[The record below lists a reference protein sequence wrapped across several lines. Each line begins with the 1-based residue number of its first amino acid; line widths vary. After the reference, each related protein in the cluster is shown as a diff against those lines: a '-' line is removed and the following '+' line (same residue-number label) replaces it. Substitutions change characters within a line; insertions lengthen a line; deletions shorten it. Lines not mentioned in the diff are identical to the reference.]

1 MSHHAHFHHYFIQI
15 KKQRFLLPALILIL
29 TITLSLS
36 ASAAINFKKVKTT
49 SGGKFITQS
58 NGSWWYRYSDGS
70 YCKKG
75 LYKIDDKIYYFSKQG
90 YRYYGW
96 QTVKGT
102 RYYFGTRKEGYLYQE
117 KWICDEKNDFYYLGT
132 DGLPVKGVQTIG
144 EKEFFFDSE
153 TGLNKYGWQKVGKK
167 KYFYG
172 YHGDSYKRTNTL
184 IHSGKSYYFL
194 NKSGQKISGWVRF
207 QGEKYYFGTDKKG
220 VTGRQVI
227 NNKVYTFD
235 NTGKV
240 IAQGADLTLSSEC
253 AILIDAKTGETL
265 YEKRADMQHAN
276 ASTTKI
282 MTAILALEQSSLKA
296 KVKVSA
302 KAAAV
307 EPTKMY
313 LHTGELIYMKDLLYG
328 LMLPSGNDAAIA
340 IAEHISGSTSRFV
353 TLMNKTAKKLGCTN
367 TQFGSP
373 NGLDNV
379 NGVYFTHHTS
389 ARDLAIM
396 AKYAMKKKT
405 FRKIVAARTYN
416 CRSISGYSYSLNT
429 TNGLWGEVEGL
440 LGIKTGHTKKAGYC
454 FVGAVKGKD
463 GHTYISVVLGA
474 PTSSAR
480 WTDSA
485 AMLNY
490 ALEEAAQ
497 ESASLRL
504 VS

>member
-1 MSHHAHFHHYFIQI
+1 MLQMPYSEKPFVRRKASN
-15 KKQRFLLPALILIL
+15 RLLPVLILLL
-29 TITLSLS
+29 TFTLSLS

-49 SGGKFITQS
+49 SGGKFVTQA

-70 YCKKG
+70 YCKNA
-75 LYKIDDKIYYFSKQG
+75 LYKIKGKIYYFSKQG

-96 QTVKGT
+96 QKVKGT
-102 RYYFGTRKEGYLYQE
+102 RYYFGSRSEGYLYQE
-117 KWICDEKNDFYYLGT
+117 KWICDNKKDFYYLGS

-144 EKEFFFDSE
+144 EKEFFFDAK

-172 YHGDSYKRTNTL
+172 YYGDSYKRTNTL
-184 IHSGKSYYFL
+184 VHSKKTYYFL
-194 NKSGQKISGWVRF
+194 DSSGQKISGWVRF
-207 QGEKYYFGTDKKG
+207 QGEKYYFGSNKKA

-227 NNKVYTFD
+227 NGKVYTFD

-240 IAQGADLTLSSEC
+240 IAQGADLTISSEC
-253 AILIDAKTGETL
+253 AILIDANTGETI

-282 MTAILALEQSSLKA
+282 MTAILALERSSLNA
-296 KVKVSA
+296 KVRVSA

-313 LHTGELIYMKDLLYG
+313 LHSGERIYMKDLLYG

-340 IAEHISGSTSRFV
+340 IAEHISGSTSKFV
-353 TLMNKTAKKLGCTN
+353 TLMNKKAKKLGCTN

-379 NGVYFTHHTS
+379 DGVYFTHYTS

-396 AKYAMKKKT
+396 AKYAMKKKM
-405 FRKIVAARTYN
+405 FRTIVSTRTYK

-429 TNGLWGEVEGL
+429 TNSLWDSVDGL
-440 LGIKTGHTKKAGYC
+440 LGVKTGHTRKAGYC
-454 FVGAVKGKD
+454 FVGAVNGEN

-474 PTSSAR
+474 PSSSAR
-480 WTDSA
+480 WTDS
-485 AMLNY
+485 MTLLNY
-490 ALEEAAQ
+490 A
-497 ESASLRL
+497 S
-504 VS
+504 